1 MLLNIYSIYLD
12 YISNVI
18 GFTISTISILFIK
31 YKG

>member
-1 MLLNIYSIYLD
+1 MLLNIYSICLD

-18 GFTISTISILFIK
+18 GFTISTNSILSIK